1 MRNCVRTDR
10 TDRPVLRSSTHRYC
24 FTNSNKGHLAIII
37 LTPYIEPGHLIH
49 VYTHSLK
56 PGHTHTHTLFP
67 DTCTY
72 VMYININYI
81 TVKPVY
87 NGHCISR
94 SPLRNSQV
102 TESQMGL
109 QCAFQPA
116 LTGHLSI
123 TARLLS
129 PKWVYSVHIF
139 QPALTGHLFITAS
152 FLGPKGYH
160 Y

>member
-1 MRNCVRTDR
+1 MVFRQVSLYKHYWDTTKWYPRIQVVSKTGF
-10 TDRPVLRSSTHRYC
+10 TVTYC
-24 FTNSNKGHLAIII
+24 HLILKETNSLLRPLFCGPEVVAIDRL
-37 LTPYIEPGHLIH
+37 LTVLKYIA
-49 VYTHSLK
+49 
-56 PGHTHTHTLFP
+56 HT
-67 DTCTY
+67 C
-72 VMYININYI
+72 

-94 SPLRNSQV
+94 SPLNNSQV

-129 PKWVYSVHIF
+129 PKWVYSVHF
-139 QPALTGHLFITAS
+139 NLL
-152 FLGPKGYH
+152 
-160 Y
+160 